1 MFTHFVALRSDRLGV
16 IPNGHN
22 LEEYGRRVILCQ
34 QLLVWA
40 ENQYDPYRAPGSGSL
55 APSRPEKTA

>member
-1 MFTHFVALRSDRLGV
+1 MFIHFDALRSDRLGV
-16 IPNGHN
+16 IPNGRN

-40 ENQYDPYRAPGSGSL
+40 ENQYDPYR
-55 APSRPEKTA
+55 PSASDSVALSSPEKTT